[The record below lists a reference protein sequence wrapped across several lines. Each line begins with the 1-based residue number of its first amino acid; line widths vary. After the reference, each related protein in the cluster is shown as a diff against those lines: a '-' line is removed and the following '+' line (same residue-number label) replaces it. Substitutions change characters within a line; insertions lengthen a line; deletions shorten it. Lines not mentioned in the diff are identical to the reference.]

1 VTGLPAF
8 SVTLADIADIV
19 ATAVLI
25 YYVLLLIRGTRGVRI
40 GMGVAILLLLLL
52 GADQLHLV
60 LLTTLLQFILLGT
73 AVTLP
78 IVFQPELRRV
88 LEQLGRGAGFGRGQ
102 TGEAESEAAL
112 ATLAKAAILLSRD
125 RIGALIAIER
135 STGLR
140 DLVESGTRLDAKLS
154 LPLLLTI
161 FSERTPLHDGAVI
174 IKEGCVEAAGC
185 FLPLSENVRTD
196 AHVGTRHRAALG
208 LSEQS
213 DAVVLVVS
221 EQSGGISVAR
231 EGRLSREIDDEDRL
245 RRVLAAC
252 CRTAGPARGA
262 EVGGRKTTLRQALS
276 GIGLKA
282 LSLSL
287 AFAAWAYVRFAGNS
301 MIAAF
306 VDRHLRS
313 LTTCVK

>member
-1 VTGLPAF
+1 MHFAAF
-8 SVTLADIADIV
+8 AVTLADILDIV
-19 ATAVLI
+19 ATAVLF

-40 GMGVAILLLLLL
+40 GMGVAVLLLLLL

-60 LLTTLLQFILLGT
+60 LLTALLQFILLGT

-88 LEQLGRGAGFGRGQ
+88 LEQLGRGAGFTRAQ
-102 TGEAESEAAL
+102 TGEAESVAAL
-112 ATLAKAAILLSRD
+112 ATLAKAAIVLSRD

-140 DLVESGTRLDAKLS
+140 DLVESGTRLDARLS
-154 LPLLLTI
+154 LELLLTI
-161 FSERTPLHDGAVI
+161 FSEHSALHDGAVI
-174 IKEGCVEAAGC
+174 MREGCVEAAGC

-196 AHVGTRHRAALG
+196 AHVGTRHRAAIG

-252 CRTAGPARGA
+252 CRTAGPARRSDA
-262 EVGGRKTTLRQALS
+262 GGRKTTLRQALS

-306 VDRHLRS
+306 VDRHVRL